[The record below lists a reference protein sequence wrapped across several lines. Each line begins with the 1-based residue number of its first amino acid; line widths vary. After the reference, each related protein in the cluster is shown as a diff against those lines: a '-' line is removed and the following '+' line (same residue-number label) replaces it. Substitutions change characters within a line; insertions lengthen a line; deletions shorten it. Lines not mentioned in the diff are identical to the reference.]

1 MENVQKYSAKL
12 TGESFLLQELKVVA
26 KLKKEGYEDKEI
38 RKMILDENLF
48 QYKFKSSISRRMTP
62 LMQRINLLD
71 DKLIDML
78 LENSLEDGRIINLY
92 AIMKNDRLFFEFMNE
107 VISKKFEANNEILE
121 KRDINIFFEAKQE
134 QNEEVAKWSEATVAK
149 VKQVIRKIL
158 IEAKVIEDIKSGSVH
173 KVIISNRV
181 KEHLLKLGE
190 EKYILAMGEKI

>member
-1 MENVQKYSAKL
+1 MEKVQKYSAKL
-12 TGESFLLQELKVVA
+12 TGESFLLQELKIVA

-38 RKMILDENLF
+38 RNMILNENLF
-48 QYKFKSSISRRMTP
+48 QYKFKSSISRRITP
-62 LMQRINLLD
+62 LMQRIKLLD

-92 AIMKNDRLFFEFMNE
+92 AIMKNDRLFIEFMDE

-121 KRDINIFFEAKQE
+121 KKDINIFFEAKQE

-173 KVIISNRV
+173 KIIISNRV

-190 EKYILAMGEKI
+190 EKYILAMGEKL

>member
-1 MENVQKYSAKL
+1 MEKVQKYSAKL
-12 TGESFLLQELKVVA
+12 TGESFLLQELKIVA

-38 RKMILDENLF
+38 RNMILNENLF
-48 QYKFKSSISRRMTP
+48 QYKFKSSISRRITP
-62 LMQRINLLD
+62 LMQRIKLLD

-92 AIMKNDRLFFEFMNE
+92 AIMKNDRLFFEFMDE

-121 KRDINIFFEAKQE
+121 KKDINIFFEAKQE

-173 KVIISNRV
+173 KLIISNRV

-190 EKYILAMGEKI
+190 EKYILAMGEKL

>member
-1 MENVQKYSAKL
+1 MEKVQKYSAKL
-12 TGESFLLQELKVVA
+12 TGESFLLQELKIVA

-38 RKMILDENLF
+38 RNMILNENLF
-48 QYKFKSSISRRMTP
+48 QYKFKSSISRRITP
-62 LMQRINLLD
+62 LMQRIKLLD

-92 AIMKNDRLFFEFMNE
+92 AIMKNDRLFFEFMDE

-121 KRDINIFFEAKQE
+121 KKDINIFFEAKQE

-173 KVIISNRV
+173 KIIISNRV

-190 EKYILAMGEKI
+190 EKYILAMGEKL

>member
-1 MENVQKYSAKL
+1 MENLQKYSAKL
-12 TGESFLLQELKVVA
+12 TGESFLLQELKIVA
-26 KLKKEGYEDKEI
+26 KLKKEGYKDKEI
-38 RKMILDENLF
+38 RNMILDDNLF
-48 QYKFKSSISRRMTP
+48 QYKFKSSISRRITP

-92 AIMKNDRLFFEFMNE
+92 VIMKNDRLFFEFMDE
-107 VISKKFEANNEILE
+107 IISKKFGANNEILE
-121 KRDINIFFEAKQE
+121 KKDINIFFEAKQE

-158 IEAKVIEDIKSGSVH
+158 IEAKVIEDIKSGAIH
-173 KVIISNRV
+173 KIIISNRV

-190 EKYILAMGEKI
+190 EKYILAMGEKL